1 MYGDIA
7 DHSTLTLFI
16 SPPPSHHRVT
26 HTTYTIILTMPP
38 SLPAYHYYAPSP
50 SPPSHH
56 ISPPLHHHTPATGL
70 SDAPVG
76 LPPPSLSQVPSAVA
90 GSSLMMEDSH
100 PHHLQNVTIY
110 AADTVSQGVPSVVK
124 QGVTFDGVEGG
135 ASGVGVARAN
145 GPLCVNETLV
155 PCPRGEVVLL
165 SRSKN
170 SWTTCLGPLILS
182 LSHNTG
188 PQVHPPSPYIT
199 LRVSFSPLFSAQ

>member
-1 MYGDIA
+1 MMQD
-7 DHSTLTLFI
+7 
-16 SPPPSHHRVT
+16 
-26 HTTYTIILTMPP
+26 
-38 SLPAYHYYAPSP
+38 
-50 SPPSHH
+50 
-56 ISPPLHHHTPATGL
+56 
-70 SDAPVG
+70 
-76 LPPPSLSQVPSAVA
+76 SQ
-90 GSSLMMEDSH
+90 

-124 QGVTFDGVEGG
+124 QEEETFDGVGGG

-170 SWTTCLGPLILS
+170 SWTTCLDPQILS

-188 PQVHPPSPYIT
+188 PQAHPPSPYIT
-199 LRVSFSPLFSAQ
+199 LRVSFSPLLSAQ